1 MVFDIRLKSFLL
13 LLLSVFFFFVLFIH
27 SFIYLF
33 IFFYGLSVAWV
44 WLAVVA
50 SDRTVSLLELVAS
63 SSSLQYNNVTWPT
76 SLESFLCFD
85 FEREN
90 RSFAPLR
97 TRKLFII
104 RTYARIM
111 HQENKKRGD
120 SQIPCN

>member
-13 LLLSVFFFFVLFIH
+13 LLLSVFFFFCSFY

-33 IFFYGLSVAWV
+33 IYFFYGLSVAWV

>member
-13 LLLSVFFFFVLFIH
+13 LLLSIFFFCSFY

-33 IFFYGLSVAWV
+33 IYFFYGLSVAWV

>member
-13 LLLSVFFFFVLFIH
+13 LLLSVFFFCSFY

-33 IFFYGLSVAWV
+33 IYFFYGLSVAWV

-97 TRKLFII
+97 TRKLFVI

>member
-13 LLLSVFFFFVLFIH
+13 LLLSVFFFLFFLFIH
-27 SFIYLF
+27 LFIY
-33 IFFYGLSVAWV
+33 FFYGLSVAWV

>member
-13 LLLSVFFFFVLFIH
+13 LLFFFCSFY

-33 IFFYGLSVAWV
+33 IYFFYGLSVAWV